1 MMDERVFRHMMEQN
15 SRRRIE
21 LMDFLGSGSAK
32 DYAEYRE
39 VVGVLR
45 GLLQANQNIEDL
57 MDRAKE
63 HDDD

>member
-1 MMDERVFRHMMEQN
+1 MDARAFQYLLDQN
-15 SRRRIE
+15 HKRR
-21 LMDFLGSGSAK
+21 LDLLDYLGTGSAK

-57 MDRAKE
+57 ADRLK
-63 HDDD
+63 DSDND

>member
-1 MMDERVFRHMMEQN
+1 MDPRAFQYLLEQN
-15 SRRRIE
+15 HKRRLD
-21 LMDFLGSGSAK
+21 LMDYLGTGSAK

-57 MDRAKE
+57 ADRLK
-63 HDDD
+63 DSDND

>member
-1 MMDERVFRHMMEQN
+1 MDARAFQYLSDQN
-15 SRRRIE
+15 QKRR
-21 LMDFLGSGSAK
+21 LDLLDYLGSGSAK

-57 MDRAKE
+57 ADRLK
-63 HDDD
+63 DSDND

>member
-1 MMDERVFRHMMEQN
+1 MEERVFRHMMEQN
-15 SRRRIE
+15 TRRRME

-63 HDDD
+63 LDDE

>member
-1 MMDERVFRHMMEQN
+1 MDPRAFQYLLDQN
-15 SRRRIE
+15 HKRR
-21 LMDFLGSGSAK
+21 LDLLDYLGTGSAK

-57 MDRAKE
+57 ADRLKE
-63 HDDD
+63 TDND

>member
-1 MMDERVFRHMMEQN
+1 MDPRAFQYLLDQN
-15 SRRRIE
+15 HKRR
-21 LMDFLGSGSAK
+21 LDLLDYLGTGSAK

-57 MDRAKE
+57 ADRLK
-63 HDDD
+63 DSDND

>member
-1 MMDERVFRHMMEQN
+1 MESRAFQYLLDQN
-15 SRRRIE
+15 HKRR
-21 LMDFLGSGSAK
+21 LDLLDYLGTGSAK

-57 MDRAKE
+57 ADRLK
-63 HDDD
+63 DSDND